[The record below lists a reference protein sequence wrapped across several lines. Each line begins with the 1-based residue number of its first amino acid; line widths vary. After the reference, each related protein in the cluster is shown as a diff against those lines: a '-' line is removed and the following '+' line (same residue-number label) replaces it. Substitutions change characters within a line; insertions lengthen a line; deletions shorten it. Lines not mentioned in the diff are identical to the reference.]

1 MEDFQLRAKHE
12 EYPELNEWPWYV
24 DDSVLK
30 SIREKTKRILNHLN
44 SIEPGVI
51 IFTMEEEEDNKLA
64 VLDLGFNVNRKL
76 KKLEFEVHYKKTN
89 TNITIKKK
97 SNHKDNIKKGIIKG
111 FGDRARALCDP
122 QYLEAE
128 LENVE
133 AVFVENG
140 YTRKEVQAA
149 IQEKE
154 QRTNSNEE
162 EQTSRGVV
170 LITY

>member
-1 MEDFQLRAKHE
+1 MATSPTSELSGAEQNF
-12 EYPELNEWPWYV
+12 PELNEWPWYV

-30 SIREKTKRILNHLN
+30 AIREKRKRILNHLN

-64 VLDLGFNVNRKL
+64 VLDLGCNVNRKL
-76 KKLEFEVHYKKTN
+76 KKLEFEVHYQKTN

-111 FGDRARALCDP
+111 FGDRARRALCYP

-140 YTRKEVQAA
+140 YTKKEVSTSSNTR
-149 IQEKE
+149 ERTTNRL
-154 QRTNSNEE
+154 QR
-162 EQTSRGVV
+162 RGTDD
-170 LITY
+170 LR